1 MTRHRVLGPEDMP
14 ATVATPEGLRK
25 FLDMQAEAGWRFIA
39 TVGGKMLVFAR
50 DDDVKV
56 SARKASLVDE

>member
-1 MTRHRVLGPEDMP
+1 MP